1 MVVLVLLAVVFD
13 LLTNLA
19 KQIVVISCCIGWSA
33 ASHAANASSQLVR
46 YAGDARVDY
55 YVELMQLALS
65 YPKGQGY
72 QLAASGLNIPKQR
85 AFDLMNAH
93 QGIDIMFGS
102 ASKERLA
109 NYRAVPFSI
118 LRGLNGY
125 RVALVAADK
134 QHQFKSLHSL
144 QRLETYR
151 AGQLASWS
159 DRTILEA
166 NQLMVETTDQADN
179 LFLMLEKGR
188 IDYFPLAVVEA
199 RQELEKRPQ
208 LHLTID
214 PYILLY
220 YPTATYFYV
229 AKDNPA
235 LADALL
241 DGLKQA
247 LADGRFDTLFAKYF
261 AKDIEA
267 LQLEQ
272 RRVFRLHNPL
282 LPPEVDADGPETWP
296 LLSNPVSDLTDER

>member
-1 MVVLVLLAVVFD
+1 MVVLALFAVGFD
-13 LLTNLA
+13 RLIRMVRHIA
-19 KQIVVISCCIGWSA
+19 AISCCFCWSMPSYAIGTSIE
-33 ASHAANASSQLVR
+33 QVR
-46 YAGDARVDY
+46 YAGNQRVDY

-65 YPKGQGY
+65 YPSGQGY
-72 QLAASGLNIPKQR
+72 QLTASKLDIPKQR

-102 ASKERLA
+102 ASTERLA

-125 RVALVAADK
+125 RVALVPADK
-134 QHQFKSLHSL
+134 QQQFKSLHSI
-144 QRLETYR
+144 QRLATYR

-159 DRTILEA
+159 DRVILEA
-166 NQLMVETTDQADN
+166 NQLTVETTVHTDN
-179 LFLMLEKGR
+179 LYLMLNKGR
-188 IDYFPLAVVEA
+188 IDYFPLSVVEA
-199 RQELEKRPQ
+199 QQELQRRPQ
-208 LHLTID
+208 LHLAID
-214 PYILLY
+214 PYIMLY

-235 LADALL
+235 LAQALL

-247 LADGRFDTLFAKYF
+247 LADGRFDQLFAKYF

-267 LQLEQ
+267 LQLEK
-272 RRVFRLHNPL
+272 RRVFHLTNPL
-282 LPPEVDADGPETWP
+282 LPKEVPVDGPETWP